1 MAKGVNVEIRFDD
14 DDDGDGIDGDGIDGD
29 LGDARPSVRPEE
41 RRPRP
46 LTISQLTA
54 LLKGVVEESFPTL
67 WVEGEISNLTRPRS
81 GHLYMTLKDAG
92 AQIRAVIWSGT
103 ASRLPF
109 KLEEGQAVIAQGGV
123 EVYPPHGS
131 YQLIIRRIEPQGI
144 GALQLAFE
152 QLKRKLAAE
161 GLFDADRKLQ
171 VPRYPK
177 RIGIVTSPSGAAIR
191 DFLQIALR
199 RWPQLDALVIP
210 AKVQGAGAAQSIAAA
225 LAAAQAV
232 RPALDVIVVTRGGG
246 SLEDLWCFNEEPVV
260 RAIAACK
267 IPVVSAV
274 GHEIDVTL
282 ADFAADVRAATP
294 SEAAER
300 VVPERVMVLQ
310 SLKQLR
316 TRLDK
321 PISQR
326 LAFHRE
332 QLRQLAG
339 RPCLAK
345 PLQPIHDRSRRLDE
359 LDYRGRLAIRNL
371 LDQHIGKLQRQAAAL
386 SALSPLAVLARGYS
400 VTQTFPDGAVV
411 RRGEDVAVG
420 DRIRT
425 RLGSGS
431 LISTVEEVRPDPG

>member
-14 DDDGDGIDGDGIDGD
+14 EDDDDVDGD
-29 LGDARPSVRPEE
+29 LGDARPNAGSED

-92 AQIRAVIWSGT
+92 AQIRAVIWAGT

-171 VPRYPK
+171 LPRYPK

-210 AKVQGAGAAQSIAAA
+210 AKVQGAGAAQSISAAI
-225 LAAAQAV
+225 AAAQAV

-300 VVPERVMVLQ
+300 VVPERAMVLQ

-316 TRLDK
+316 ARLDK
-321 PISQR
+321 PIAQR

-359 LDYRGRLAIRNL
+359 LDYRGRLAMRNL
-371 LDQHIGKLQRQAAAL
+371 LDQHFRKLQRQAAAL

-411 RRGEDVAVG
+411 RRNEDVAVG
-420 DRIRT
+420 DRIQT

-431 LISTVEEVRPDPG
+431 LISRVEESRPEPG

>member
-14 DDDGDGIDGDGIDGD
+14 EDDDDVDGDS
-29 LGDARPSVRPEE
+29 GDARPNAGSED

-92 AQIRAVIWSGT
+92 AQIRAVIWAGT

-171 VPRYPK
+171 LPRYPK

-210 AKVQGAGAAQSIAAA
+210 AKVQGAGAAQSISAAI
-225 LAAAQAV
+225 AAAQAV

-300 VVPERVMVLQ
+300 VVPERAMVLQ

-316 TRLDK
+316 ARLDK
-321 PISQR
+321 PIAQR
-326 LAFHRE
+326 LDFHRE

-359 LDYRGRLAIRNL
+359 LDYRGRLAMRNL
-371 LDQHIGKLQRQAAAL
+371 LDQHFRKLQRQAAAL

-411 RRGEDVAVG
+411 RRNEDVAVG
-420 DRIRT
+420 DRIQT

-431 LISTVEEVRPDPG
+431 LISRVEESRPEPG

>member
-14 DDDGDGIDGDGIDGD
+14 EDDDDVDGDS
-29 LGDARPSVRPEE
+29 GDARPGAGSED

-92 AQIRAVIWSGT
+92 AQIRAVIWAGT

-171 VPRYPK
+171 LPRYPK

-225 LAAAQAV
+225 IAAAQAV

-300 VVPERVMVLQ
+300 VVPERAMVLQ

-321 PISQR
+321 PIAQR

-371 LDQHIGKLQRQAAAL
+371 LDQHFRKLQRQAAAL

-411 RRGEDVAVG
+411 RRNDDVAVG
-420 DRIRT
+420 DRIQT

-431 LISTVEEVRPDPG
+431 LISRVEESRPEPG

>member
-14 DDDGDGIDGDGIDGD
+14 DDDDDVDGGI
-29 LGDARPSVRPEE
+29 GDARPGVAAED

-161 GLFDADRKLQ
+161 GLFDADRKMQ

-225 LAAAQAV
+225 IAAAQAV

-300 VVPERVMVLQ
+300 VVPERAMVLQ
-310 SLKQLR
+310 ALKQLR
-316 TRLDK
+316 ARLDK
-321 PISQR
+321 PIAQR

-371 LDQHIGKLQRQAAAL
+371 LDQHARKLQRQAAAL

-411 RRGEDVAVG
+411 RRNEDVAVG

-431 LISTVEEVRPDPG
+431 LISRVEESRPESG

>member
-1 MAKGVNVEIRFDD
+1 MAKGVNVEIRFDEED
-14 DDDGDGIDGDGIDGD
+14 DDDVDGD
-29 LGDARPSVRPEE
+29 LGDARPGAGSED

-92 AQIRAVIWSGT
+92 AQIRAVIWAGT

-171 VPRYPK
+171 LPRYPK

-225 LAAAQAV
+225 IAAAQAV

-300 VVPERVMVLQ
+300 VVPERAMVLQ

-321 PISQR
+321 PIAQR

-371 LDQHIGKLQRQAAAL
+371 LDQHFRKLQRQAAAM

-411 RRGEDVAVG
+411 RRNDDVAVG
-420 DRIRT
+420 DRIQT

-431 LISTVEEVRPDPG
+431 LISRVEEARPEPG

>member
-1 MAKGVNVEIRFDD
+1 
-14 DDDGDGIDGDGIDGD
+14 
-29 LGDARPSVRPEE
+29 
-41 RRPRP
+41 
-46 LTISQLTA
+46 
-54 LLKGVVEESFPTL
+54 
-67 WVEGEISNLTRPRS
+67 
-81 GHLYMTLKDAG
+81 
-92 AQIRAVIWSGT
+92 
-103 ASRLPF
+103 
-109 KLEEGQAVIAQGGV
+109 
-123 EVYPPHGS
+123 
-131 YQLIIRRIEPQGI
+131 
-144 GALQLAFE
+144 
-152 QLKRKLAAE
+152 
-161 GLFDADRKLQ
+161 
-171 VPRYPK
+171 
-177 RIGIVTSPSGAAIR
+177 
-191 DFLQIALR
+191 
-199 RWPQLDALVIP
+199 
-210 AKVQGAGAAQSIAAA
+210 
-225 LAAAQAV
+225 
-232 RPALDVIVVTRGGG
+232 VIVVTRGGG

-300 VVPERVMVLQ
+300 VVPERAMVLQ

-321 PISQR
+321 PIAQR

-371 LDQHIGKLQRQAAAL
+371 LDQHFRKLQRQAAAL

-411 RRGEDVAVG
+411 RRNDDVAVG
-420 DRIRT
+420 DRIQT

-431 LISTVEEVRPDPG
+431 LISRVEEARPEPG